1 MFTGNTINL
10 GSVINGLD
18 VVCARDGEFSCVG
31 KVPTK
36 LPHRLVPASK
46 RAHLEEAI
54 AAEGVAGIITTEE
67 LIGSVPT
74 GMIAASAPDPV
85 AAAFMIHERLCA
97 MDGFMWESFDT
108 RIDPTA
114 DIHAS
119 AVVPD
124 RNVVIGANTQIMAGA
139 IVCERSIVGARCSVG
154 PGVVVGCDAFEV
166 DTSRSPRR
174 ILVQAGGV
182 LLEDDVEV
190 QAKSTL
196 VRSTFGGFTRIGA
209 ETKIDCQV
217 HVAHDCE
224 IGQRVRI
231 AACAEL
237 SGRVVVGNDAV
248 IGPNCSVSN
257 GLRIGNGATVT
268 IGSVVVRDVAD
279 DTRVTGNFA
288 VPHGRWI
295 RFVKSIA

>member
-10 GSVINGLD
+10 RSVINGLEVD
-18 VVCARDGEFSCVG
+18 CARDGEFSYVG
-31 KVPTK
+31 KVPTN
-36 LPHRLVPASK
+36 LPRRLVPASK
-46 RAHLEEAI
+46 TVHIEEAI
-54 AAEGVAGIITTEE
+54 AADGVFGIITTEE

-74 GMIAASAPDPV
+74 GMIAASAIDPV
-85 AAAFMIHERLCA
+85 AATLMIHERLCA
-97 MDGFMWESFDT
+97 MDGFLWENFDT

-114 DIHAS
+114 TIHAS
-119 AVVPD
+119 VVVPD
-124 RNVVIGANTQIMAGA
+124 RNVVIGADSQIMAGA
-139 IVCERSIVGARCSVG
+139 ILCERSIIGARCSVG
-154 PGVVVGCDAFEV
+154 HGVVVGCDAFEV

-174 ILVQAGGV
+174 ILAQAGGV
-182 LLEDDVEV
+182 HLEDDVEV

-237 SGRVVVGNDAV
+237 SGRVVVGNDAF
-248 IGPNCSVSN
+248 IGPNCSISN
-257 GLRIGNGATVT
+257 GLRIGDGATVT

-279 DTRVTGNFA
+279 GTRVTGNFA
-288 VPHGRWI
+288 VPHSKWI